1 MTTVCQRGRLIIIS
15 GPSGAG
21 KSTVVRRLIAQC
33 PLPLQLSIS
42 ATTRPPRPGEVHGRD
57 YYFVSPEEFERLRDA
72 GAFLEYKQ
80 VYGKYWYGTLRQQV
94 DEALELGKWVILE
107 IDVQGALTV
116 MEQQPDVLSF
126 FVHPGS
132 REELERRLR
141 NRGTDDEQS
150 IQRRLQVADEEL
162 AYRDRYK
169 FEIINRDVDAAVEEI
184 CRTLQQYAIGVEH
197 AG

>member
-1 MTTVCQRGRLIIIS
+1 MCQRGRLVIIS

-21 KSTVVRRLIAQC
+21 KSTVVRRLIEEC
-33 PLPLQLSIS
+33 PVPLQLSVS
-42 ATTRPPRPGEVHGRD
+42 ATTRLPRPGEVDGRD
-57 YYFVSPEEFERLRDA
+57 YHFVSPEEFERLRAA
-72 GAFLEYKQ
+72 GAFLECKQ
-80 VYGKYWYGTLRQQV
+80 VYGKHWYGTLREQV
-94 DEALELGKWVILE
+94 QEALERGKWVILE
-107 IDVQGALTV
+107 IDVQGALAV

-141 NRGTDDEQS
+141 NRGTDDEPS

-169 FEIINRDVDAAVEEI
+169 FEVVNRDVDDAVDEI
-184 CRTLQQYAIGVEH
+184 CRILQKHAMGVEH